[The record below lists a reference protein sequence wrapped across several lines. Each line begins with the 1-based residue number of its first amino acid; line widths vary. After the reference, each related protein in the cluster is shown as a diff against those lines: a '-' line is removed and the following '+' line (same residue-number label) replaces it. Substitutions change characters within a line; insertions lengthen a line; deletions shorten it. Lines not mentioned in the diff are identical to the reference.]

1 MPYVYTHENAE
12 KKTYVSLDPEK
23 RFKKSVGTKKYIEY
37 KNKIISDLQFEILQ
51 IKGVIM
57 FHNGLITIE
66 RISPRE

>member
-37 KNKIISDLQFEILQ
+37 KNKIIDDLQGEIFQLKQ
-51 IKGVIM
+51 LL
-57 FHNGLITIE
+57 FHNGLITINE
-66 RISPRE
+66 LMKE

>member
-37 KNKIISDLQFEILQ
+37 KNKIIDDLQGEIFQLKQ
-51 IKGVIM
+51 LL

-66 RISPRE
+66 ELVPDF

>member
-37 KNKIISDLQFEILQ
+37 KNKIISDLQFEIYKL
-51 IKGVIM
+51 KEKM

-66 RISPRE
+66 ELVPDF

>member
-37 KNKIISDLQFEILQ
+37 KNKIISDLQFEIYKL
-51 IKGVIM
+51 KEKM
-57 FHNGLITIE
+57 FHSGLITIDE
-66 RISPRE
+66 LVPDF